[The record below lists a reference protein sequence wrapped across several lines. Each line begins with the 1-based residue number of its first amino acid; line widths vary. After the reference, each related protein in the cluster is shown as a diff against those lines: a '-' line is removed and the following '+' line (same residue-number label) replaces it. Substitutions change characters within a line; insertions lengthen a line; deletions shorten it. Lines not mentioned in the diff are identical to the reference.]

1 MEVRAGNDAGGVGD
15 GPLDGGAV
23 DEGADDRAVHHLN
36 PSAEKDSP
44 CSYTDQ

>member
-1 MEVRAGNDAGGVGD
+1 MEVRDGSDAGGAG
-15 GPLDGGAV
+15 DGGAV
-23 DEGADDRAVHHLN
+23 DEGADDRVVHHLN